1 MPKRRLKLCVQVLLA
16 LVLLVVAFLLFE
28 RFRGQIALA
37 NYKKGLIAQG
47 EKLSPQ
53 DFINNRLT
61 PDTDAAPI
69 IATIGKIQPGKVI
82 TRSLPPLMEPLASG
96 RAIVGFRETEW
107 LETWSFK
114 DGEFVEGK
122 VANHWDQVAVDLESN
137 ALVLAEI
144 RTAMQKPVFVNAID
158 YAAGP
163 KMEIPHLAKVK
174 SLAQWLQA
182 EIALA
187 LREGRRADAIAALQ
201 CQIQIPKLM
210 AEDKIWISELVR
222 SVIGA
227 IARANTWEALQRDD
241 WQDEEL
247 TVIQQAWADQHFV
260 GGMTAALECE
270 LMAMTIAYQQLRNS
284 NQETYA
290 PLEAIGSLGTI
301 FSSLANIDDPDAV
314 WDRIP
319 FHEKL
324 MESWQRQIYCRIW
337 WFAWSHQAEYKA
349 LTEVYSALELMRED
363 DSKKSYTH
371 IRPKFEAIE
380 AAGEKMGFY
389 DRARFLLGNLT
400 GAYSR
405 AVRRSMRAETDRALC
420 IAAIALQRHFIRHGN
435 YPNQLDAL
443 VPEFLPCVPVDYM
456 DGQPIKYRL
465 NADGNFTLY
474 SVGEDGKDDGGD
486 RSIPEGS
493 KGRDLW
499 RRKDYVW
506 PAPATPEEVA
516 EYRRQVGQN

>member
-1 MPKRRLKLCVQVLLA
+1 MLLA
-16 LVLLVVAFLLFE
+16 LVLLGVAFLLFE

-37 NYKKGLIAQG
+37 NYKKELIAQG

-82 TRSLPPLMEPLASG
+82 VHSLPPLMKLLASG
-96 RAIVGFRETEW
+96 RAIVGFREPEW
-107 LETWSFK
+107 VETWSFK
-114 DGEFVEGK
+114 DGEWVEGK
-122 VANHWDQVAVDLESN
+122 VTNRWEQVAVDLESN

-163 KMEIPHLAKVK
+163 KIKIPHLAKAK

-187 LREGRRADAIAALQ
+187 LHEGRRADALAALQ
-201 CQIQIPKLM
+201 CQIRIPKLL

-222 SVIGA
+222 GALGA

-247 TVIQQAWADQHFV
+247 AVIQQAWADQHFAD
-260 GGMTAALECE
+260 GITAALECE
-270 LMAMTIAYQQLRNS
+270 LMAMTITYQQLRNS
-284 NQETYA
+284 NQETHV
-290 PLEAIGSLGTI
+290 PLEATDSLGTI
-301 FSSLANIDDPDAV
+301 FSSLANIDDPETEEDSI
-314 WDRIP
+314 WTKIP
-319 FHEKL
+319 FHEEL
-324 MESWQRQIYCRIW
+324 TEFWQSQIYCRIW
-337 WFAWSHQAEYKA
+337 LFAWSHQAEYKA
-349 LTEVYSALELMRED
+349 LTEVYSALELMREG
-363 DSKKSYTH
+363 DSKKSYAH

-389 DRARFLLGNLT
+389 DRARFLLENLR

-435 YPNQLDAL
+435 YPNQLEAL
-443 VPEFLPCVPVDYM
+443 VPEFLSSVPVDYM
-456 DGQPIKYRL
+456 DGQPIKCRL
-465 NADGNFTLY
+465 NPDGSFTLY
-474 SVGEDGKDDGGD
+474 SVGEDGKDDGGGM
-486 RSIPEGS
+486 SLPEGS
-493 KGRDLW
+493 KSRDLW

-506 PAPATPEEVA
+506 PAPATPEEVT
-516 EYRRQVGQN
+516 EYRRQAGQN